1 MQRESLVGEVLAEL
15 TRSEIVESVHTGHIV
30 LLNAD
35 GSILFQMGDPT
46 LNIYSRSSLKSI
58 QASAMVRAGLDIEP
72 RLLALVCASHAGT
85 PMHQQGAQAILAK
98 AGLDEH
104 SLKCILDRPLDEELR
119 RTSEPTR
126 LAMNCSGKHAGMLA
140 TCVINGW
147 PIDSYLDPTH
157 PLQMA
162 IKAEVERMSG
172 EKVALTSVD
181 GCGAPLFL
189 FSLLGLARAVRNL
202 TISTD
207 RIHQDVA
214 QACRDYPEMVSGPG
228 RLATRMMENIPGLF
242 MKDGAEAVNVASLPD
257 GRTLAIKISD
267 GNARAMPAITAAA
280 LAKFGIDAHE
290 VPVATLGAGLPIGLI
305 RATLA

>member
-1 MQRESLVGEVLAEL
+1 MMLGEVLAEV
-15 TRSEIVESVHTGHIV
+15 TRSDVVESVHAGHLV
-30 LLNAD
+30 VLNAD
-35 GSILFQMGDPT
+35 GSILFQKGDPT
-46 LNIYSRSSLKSI
+46 LPIYSRSSLKSI

-85 PMHQQGAQAILAK
+85 AMHQTGTKSILAK
-98 AGLDEH
+98 ADLDEY
-104 SLKCILDRPLDEELR
+104 SLQCVLDRPLDEELR
-119 RTSEPTR
+119 RTAEPTR

-147 PIDSYLDPTH
+147 PIDSYLDPEH
-157 PLQMA
+157 PLQQA
-162 IKAEVERMSG
+162 IKAEVEQMSG
-172 EKVALTSVD
+172 EKVVLTSVD

-207 RIHQDVA
+207 PVHQDVV

-228 RLATRMMENIPGLF
+228 RLATRMMEKIPGLF

-257 GRTLAIKISD
+257 GRTVAIKISD
-267 GNARAMPAITAAA
+267 GNSRAIPAVTAAA
-280 LAKFGIDAHE
+280 LAKFGVDAHE
-290 VPVATLGAGLPIGLI
+290 EPVTTLGAGLPIGLI
-305 RATLA
+305 RATF

>member
-1 MQRESLVGEVLAEL
+1 MLGEVLAEV
-15 TRSEIVESVHTGHIV
+15 TRSEEVESVHAGHLV

-35 GSILFQMGDPT
+35 GSILFQKGDPT

-58 QASAMVRAGLDIEP
+58 QAAAMVRAGLEIEP

-147 PIDSYLDPTH
+147 PTDSYLDPTH
-157 PLQMA
+157 PLQLA
-162 IKAEVERMSG
+162 IKAEVENMSG

-189 FSLLGLARAVRNL
+189 FSLLGLARAVRAL
-202 TISTD
+202 TISAD
-207 RIHQDVA
+207 PVHQSVA
-214 QACRDYPEMVSGPG
+214 QACRDFPEMVSGPG
-228 RLATRMMENIPGLF
+228 RLATRMMQNIPGLF
-242 MKDGAEAVNVASLPD
+242 MKDGAEAINVASLPD

-267 GNARAMPAITAAA
+267 GNQRAMPAITAAA
-280 LAKFGIDAHE
+280 LAHFGVDAHE
-290 VPVATLGAGLPIGLI
+290 VPVVTLGAGQPIGTI
-305 RATLA
+305 RATF

>member
-1 MQRESLVGEVLAEL
+1 MSEKLTPGEVLAEV
-15 TRSEIVESVHTGHIV
+15 TRSNVVESVHSGHMV
-30 LLNAD
+30 LLNSD
-35 GSILFQMGDPT
+35 GSILFQKGDPT
-46 LNIYSRSSLKSI
+46 LDIYSRSSLKSI

-104 SLKCILDRPLDEELR
+104 SLQCVLDRPLDEELR
-119 RTSEPTR
+119 RTAEPTR

-147 PIDSYLDPTH
+147 PIESYLDPAH
-157 PLQMA
+157 PLQLA
-162 IKAEVERMSG
+162 IKAEVEKMSG
-172 EKVALTSVD
+172 ENVAGISVD

-189 FSLLGLARAVRNL
+189 FSLLGLARAIRNL

-207 RIHQDVA
+207 QVHQEVA
-214 QACRDYPEMVSGPG
+214 QACRDFPEMVSGPG
-228 RLATRMMENIPGLF
+228 RLATRMMQNIDGLF
-242 MKDGAEAVNVASLPD
+242 MKDGAEAVNVASLAD

-290 VPVATLGAGLPIGLI
+290 LPVNTLGAGLPVGTI
-305 RATLA
+305 RATF

>member
-1 MQRESLVGEVLAEL
+1 LESTNLLGEVLAEV
-15 TRSEIVESVHTGHIV
+15 TRSGVVESVHAGHLV

-35 GSILFQMGDPT
+35 GSILFQLGDPT
-46 LNIYSRSSLKSI
+46 LDIYSRSSLKSI

-72 RLLALVCASHAGT
+72 RLLALVCASHSGT

-98 AGLDEH
+98 V
-104 SLKCILDRPLDEELR
+104 LDRPLDEELR

-147 PIDSYLDPTH
+147 PTETYMEPTH
-157 PLQMA
+157 PLQLA
-162 IKAEVERMSG
+162 IKAEVETMSG
-172 EKVALTSVD
+172 ESVSLTSVD

-189 FSLLGLARAVRNL
+189 FSLLGLARAIRNL

-207 RIHQDVA
+207 HIHQDVA
-214 QACRDYPEMVSGPG
+214 QACRDYPEMVAGPG
-228 RLATRMMENIPGLF
+228 RLGTRMMQNVPGLF
-242 MKDGAEAVNVASLPD
+242 MKEGAEAVNVASLPD

-267 GNARAMPAITAAA
+267 GNQRAMSAITAAA

-290 VPVATLGAGLPIGLI
+290 VPVNTLGAGLPVGVI
-305 RATLA
+305 RATF

>member
-1 MQRESLVGEVLAEL
+1 MSEKLTLGEVLAEV
-15 TRSEIVESVHTGHIV
+15 TRSNIVESVHSGHMV

-35 GSILFQMGDPT
+35 GSILFQKGDPT
-46 LNIYSRSSLKSI
+46 LDIYSRSSLKSI

-104 SLKCILDRPLDEELR
+104 SLQCVLDRPLDEELR
-119 RTSEPTR
+119 RTAEPTR

-147 PIDSYLDPTH
+147 PIDSYLDPAH
-157 PLQMA
+157 PLQRA
-162 IKAEVERMSG
+162 IKAEVEEMSG
-172 EKVALTSVD
+172 ENIAGISID

-189 FSLLGLARAVRNL
+189 FSLLGLARAIRNL

-207 RIHQDVA
+207 QVHQEVA
-214 QACRDYPEMVSGPG
+214 QACRDFPEMVSGPG
-228 RLATRMMENIPGLF
+228 RLATRMMQNIDGLF
-242 MKDGAEAVNVASLPD
+242 MKDGAEAVNVASLAD

-290 VPVATLGAGLPIGLI
+290 VPVNTLGAGLPVGTI
-305 RATLA
+305 RATL

>member
-1 MQRESLVGEVLAEL
+1 MSGELMLGEVLAEV
-15 TRSEIVESVHTGHIV
+15 TRSEVVESIHAGHMV

-35 GSILFQMGDPT
+35 GSILFQKGDPT

-85 PMHQQGAQAILAK
+85 AMHQQGAQAILAK
-98 AGLDEH
+98 AGLDEY
-104 SLKCILDRPLDEELR
+104 SLQCILDRPLDEELR
-119 RTSEPTR
+119 RTAEPTR

-147 PIDSYLDPTH
+147 PIDSYLDPSH
-157 PLQMA
+157 PLQLA
-162 IKAEVERMSG
+162 IKAEVEQMSG
-172 EKVALTSVD
+172 EKVAGVSVD

-189 FSLLGLARAVRNL
+189 FSLLGLARAIRNL
-202 TISTD
+202 TISAD
-207 RIHQDVA
+207 PVHQEVA

-228 RLATRMMENIPGLF
+228 RLATRMMQKIPGLF
-242 MKDGAEAVNVASLPD
+242 MKDGAEAVNVTSLSD

-280 LAKFGIDAHE
+280 LAKYGIDAQE
-290 VPVATLGAGLPIGLI
+290 VPVNTLGAGLPVGVI
-305 RATLA
+305 RATF

>member
-1 MQRESLVGEVLAEL
+1 MLGELLAEV
-15 TRSEIVESVHTGHIV
+15 TRSEVVESVHAGHIV
-30 LLNAD
+30 LLNSD
-35 GSILFQMGDPT
+35 GSILFQKGDPT
-46 LNIYSRSSLKSI
+46 LNIYSRSSLKSV

-85 PMHQQGAQAILAK
+85 PMHQTGALAILAK

-147 PIDSYLDPTH
+147 PTDSYLDPNH
-157 PLQMA
+157 PLQLA
-162 IKAEVERMSG
+162 IKAEVEAMSG
-172 EKVALTSVD
+172 ESVALTSVD

-189 FSLLGLARAVRNL
+189 FSLLGLARAIRTL

-207 RIHQDVA
+207 PVHHTVLN
-214 QACRDYPEMVSGPG
+214 ACRDFPEMVSGPG
-228 RLATRMMENIPGLF
+228 RLATRMMQNIPGLF

-267 GNARAMPAITAAA
+267 GNARAMSAITEAA
-280 LAKFGIDAHE
+280 LKHFGVDAKE
-290 VPVATLGAGLPIGLI
+290 TPVVTLGAGQPIGII
-305 RATLA
+305 RATF

>member
-1 MQRESLVGEVLAEL
+1 MSGELMLGEVLAEV
-15 TRSEIVESVHTGHIV
+15 TRSGVVESIHAGHMV

-35 GSILFQMGDPT
+35 GSILFQKGDPT

-58 QASAMVRAGLDIEP
+58 QASAMVRARLDIEP

-85 PMHQQGAQAILAK
+85 AMHQTATKSILAK

-104 SLKCILDRPLDEELR
+104 SLQCILDRPLDEELR
-119 RTSEPTR
+119 RTAEPTR

-147 PIDSYLDPTH
+147 PTDSYLDPAH
-157 PLQMA
+157 PLQLA
-162 IKAEVERMSG
+162 IKAEVEAMSG
-172 EKVALTSVD
+172 ESVAGVSVD

-189 FSLLGLARAVRNL
+189 FSLLGLARAIRNL

-207 RIHQDVA
+207 PVHQEVA

-228 RLATRMMENIPGLF
+228 RLATRMMQNIPGLF
-242 MKDGAEAVNVASLPD
+242 MKDGAEAVNVASLAD
-257 GRTLAIKISD
+257 GRTFAIKISD
-267 GNARAMPAITAAA
+267 GTARAMPAITAAA

-290 VPVATLGAGLPIGLI
+290 VPVNVLGAGLPVGTI
-305 RATLA
+305 RATL

>member
-1 MQRESLVGEVLAEL
+1 MSGELMLGEVLAEV
-15 TRSEIVESVHTGHIV
+15 TRSGVVESIHAGHMV

-35 GSILFQMGDPT
+35 GSILFQKGDPT

-85 PMHQQGAQAILAK
+85 AMHQTATKSILAK
-98 AGLDEH
+98 AGLDEY
-104 SLKCILDRPLDEELR
+104 SLQCILDRPLDEELR
-119 RTSEPTR
+119 RTAEPTR

-147 PIDSYLDPTH
+147 PTDSYLDPSH
-157 PLQMA
+157 PLQLA
-162 IKAEVERMSG
+162 IKAEVEAMSG
-172 EKVALTSVD
+172 ESVAGVSID

-189 FSLLGLARAVRNL
+189 FSLLGLARAIRNL

-207 RIHQDVA
+207 AVHQEVA

-228 RLATRMMENIPGLF
+228 RLATRMMQNIPGLF
-242 MKDGAEAVNVASLPD
+242 MKDGAEAVNVASLAD
-257 GRTLAIKISD
+257 GRTFAIKISD
-267 GNARAMPAITAAA
+267 GTARAMPAITAAA

-290 VPVATLGAGLPIGLI
+290 VPVNVLGAGLPVGTI
-305 RATLA
+305 RATL

>member
-1 MQRESLVGEVLAEL
+1 MSGELMLGEVLAEV
-15 TRSEIVESVHTGHIV
+15 TRSEVVESIHSGHIV

-35 GSILFQMGDPT
+35 GSILFQKGDPT

-85 PMHQQGAQAILAK
+85 AMHQQGAQAILAK
-98 AGLDEH
+98 AGLDEY
-104 SLKCILDRPLDEELR
+104 SLQCILDRPLDEELR
-119 RTSEPTR
+119 RTAEPTR

-140 TCVINGW
+140 TCVINSW

-157 PLQMA
+157 PLQLA
-162 IKAEVERMSG
+162 IKAEVEQMSG
-172 EKVALTSVD
+172 EKVAGVSVD

-189 FSLLGLARAVRNL
+189 FSLLGLARAIRNL
-202 TISTD
+202 TISAD
-207 RIHQDVA
+207 PVHQEVA

-228 RLATRMMENIPGLF
+228 RLATRMMQKIPGLF
-242 MKDGAEAVNVASLPD
+242 MKDGAEAVNVTSLSD

-280 LAKFGIDAHE
+280 LAKFGIDAQE
-290 VPVATLGAGLPIGLI
+290 VPVNTLGAGLPVGVI
-305 RATLA
+305 RATF

>member
-1 MQRESLVGEVLAEL
+1 VEQVMLGEVLAEV
-15 TRSEIVESVHTGHIV
+15 TRGGVVESVHAGHVV

-35 GSILFQMGDPT
+35 GSILFQKGDPT
-46 LNIYSRSSLKSI
+46 LNVYSRSSLKSI
-58 QASAMVRAGLDIEP
+58 QASAMVRAGLDIET
-72 RLLALVCASHAGT
+72 RLLALTCASHAGMA
-85 PMHQQGAQAILAK
+85 MHQQGALAILAK

-104 SLKCILDRPLDEELR
+104 SLKCVLDRPLDEELR
-119 RTSEPTR
+119 RTAEPTR

-140 TCVINGW
+140 TCVVNGW
-147 PIDSYLDPTH
+147 PTDSYLDPQH
-157 PLQMA
+157 PLQLA
-162 IKAEVERMSG
+162 IKGEVEQMSG
-172 EKVALTSVD
+172 EKVAGVRVD

-189 FSLLGLARAVRNL
+189 FSLLGLARAIRNL

-207 RIHQDVA
+207 PVHQEVA

-228 RLATRMMENIPGLF
+228 RLATRMMQNIPGLF

-280 LAKFGIDAHE
+280 LAKFGIDAQE
-290 VPVATLGAGLPIGLI
+290 VPVTTLGAGLPVGVI
-305 RATLA
+305 RATF

>member
-1 MQRESLVGEVLAEL
+1 MLGEVLAEV
-15 TRSEIVESVHTGHIV
+15 TRSGVVESVHAGHLV

-35 GSILFQMGDPT
+35 GSILFQKGDPT

-85 PMHQQGAQAILAK
+85 PMHQHGAQAILAK
-98 AGLDEH
+98 VGLDEH
-104 SLKCILDRPLDEELR
+104 SLQCILDRPLDEELR

-147 PIDSYLDPTH
+147 PTETYLDPAP
-157 PLQMA
+157 PLQQE
-162 IKAEVERMSG
+162 IKAEVEVMSG

-202 TISTD
+202 TISAD
-207 RIHQDVA
+207 PVHQSVA
-214 QACRDYPEMVSGPG
+214 QACRAFPEMVSGPG
-228 RLATRMMENIPGLF
+228 RLATRLMQHVPGLF

-267 GNARAMPAITAAA
+267 GNQRAMPAITAAA
-280 LAKFGIDAHE
+280 LAKFGIDAGE
-290 VPVATLGAGLPIGLI
+290 IPVNTLGAGLPVGLI
-305 RATLA
+305 RASF

>member
-1 MQRESLVGEVLAEL
+1 MLGEVLAEV
-15 TRSEIVESVHTGHIV
+15 TRGDVVESVHAGHMV

-35 GSILFQMGDPT
+35 GSILFQKGDPT

-85 PMHQQGAQAILAK
+85 AMHQQGAQAILAK

-104 SLKCILDRPLDEELR
+104 SLQCILDRPLDEELR

-157 PLQMA
+157 PLQM
-162 IKAEVERMSG
+162 SG
-172 EKVALTSVD
+172 EKVAGVSVD

-189 FSLLGLARAVRNL
+189 FSLLGLARAIRHL
-202 TISTD
+202 TISAD
-207 RIHQDVA
+207 PVHQEVA

-228 RLATRMMENIPGLF
+228 RLATRMMQKIPGLF
-242 MKDGAEAVNVASLPD
+242 MKDGAEAVNVTSLAD
-257 GRTLAIKISD
+257 GRTMAIKISD

-280 LAKFGIDAHE
+280 LAKFGIDAQE
-290 VPVATLGAGLPIGLI
+290 VPVNVLGAGLPVGTI
-305 RATLA
+305 RATF

>member
-1 MQRESLVGEVLAEL
+1 MLGEVLAEV
-15 TRSEIVESVHTGHIV
+15 TRSDVVESVHAGHLV

-35 GSILFQMGDPT
+35 GSILFQKGDPK
-46 LNIYSRSSLKSI
+46 LNIYPRSSLKSI

-85 PMHQQGAQAILAK
+85 PMHQQGALAILAK

-104 SLKCILDRPLDEELR
+104 SLKCVLDRPLDEELR
-119 RTSEPTR
+119 RTAEPTR

-147 PIDSYLDPTH
+147 PTESYLEPTH
-157 PLQMA
+157 PLQLA
-162 IKAEVERMSG
+162 IKAEVEKMSG
-172 EKVALTSVD
+172 ESVVLTSVD

-202 TISTD
+202 TISAD
-207 RIHQDVA
+207 PVHQSVA
-214 QACRDYPEMVSGPG
+214 QACRDFPEMVSGPG
-228 RLATRMMENIPGLF
+228 RLATRMMHNIPGLF

-267 GNARAMPAITAAA
+267 GNQRAMPAITAAA
-280 LAKFGIDAHE
+280 LAKFGIDARE
-290 VPVATLGAGLPIGLI
+290 IPVDTLGAGKPVGTI
-305 RATLA
+305 RASF

>member
-1 MQRESLVGEVLAEL
+1 MPGELMLGEVLAEV
-15 TRSEIVESVHTGHIV
+15 TRSGVVESVHAGHMV

-35 GSILFQMGDPT
+35 GTILFQKGDPT
-46 LNIYSRSSLKSI
+46 LNIYARSSLKSI

-85 PMHQQGAQAILAK
+85 AIHQTATKSILAK

-104 SLKCILDRPLDEELR
+104 SLQCILDRPLDEELR

-157 PLQMA
+157 PLQLA
-162 IKAEVERMSG
+162 IRAEVEQMSG
-172 EKVALTSVD
+172 ESVAGVSVD

-189 FSLLGLARAVRNL
+189 FSLLGLARAIRNL

-207 RIHQDVA
+207 LVHQEVA
-214 QACRDYPEMVSGPG
+214 QACRDFPEMVSGPG
-228 RLATRMMENIPGLF
+228 RLATRMMQNIPGLF
-242 MKDGAEAVNVASLPD
+242 MKDGAEAVNVASLAD

-267 GNARAMPAITAAA
+267 GTARAMPAITAAA
-280 LAKFGIDAHE
+280 LAQFGIDAQE
-290 VPVATLGAGLPIGLI
+290 VPVNTLGAGLPVGTI
-305 RATLA
+305 RATR

>member
-1 MQRESLVGEVLAEL
+1 MLGEVLAEV
-15 TRSEIVESVHTGHIV
+15 TRSGVVESVHAGHLV

-35 GSILFQMGDPT
+35 GSILFQKGDPT

-85 PMHQQGAQAILAK
+85 PMHQQGALAILAK
-98 AGLDEH
+98 AALDEH

-147 PIDSYLDPTH
+147 PTETYLEPTH
-157 PLQMA
+157 PLQLA
-162 IKAEVERMSG
+162 IKAEVEAMSG
-172 EKVALTSVD
+172 EKVVVTSVD

-189 FSLLGLARAVRNL
+189 FSLLGLARAIRNL
-202 TISTD
+202 TISAEQ
-207 RIHQDVA
+207 IHQDVA
-214 QACRDYPEMVSGPG
+214 QACRDFPEMVAGPG
-228 RLATRMMENIPGLF
+228 RLGTRMMQNVPGLF
-242 MKDGAEAVNVASLPD
+242 MKEGAEGIQVCALSD
-257 GRTLAIKISD
+257 GRVIAIKIID
-267 GNARAMPAITAAA
+267 GSWR
-280 LAKFGIDAHE
+280 
-290 VPVATLGAGLPIGLI
+290 PVAPIIMEVFKRWGISMPDESVKIYGGASVIGEVI
-305 RATLA
+305 AKI

>member
-1 MQRESLVGEVLAEL
+1 MLGEVLAEV
-15 TRSEIVESVHTGHIV
+15 TRSEVVESVHAGHLV

-35 GSILFQMGDPT
+35 GSILFHKGDPT

-85 PMHQQGAQAILAK
+85 PMHQQGALAILAK

-104 SLKCILDRPLDEELR
+104 SLKCVLDRPLDEELR

-147 PIDSYLDPTH
+147 PTESYLDPNH
-157 PLQMA
+157 PLQIA
-162 IKAEVERMSG
+162 IKAEVENMSG

-181 GCGAPLFL
+181 GCGAPLFM
-189 FSLLGLARAVRNL
+189 FSLLGLARAVRTL
-202 TISTD
+202 TISAD
-207 RIHQDVA
+207 PVHQNVV
-214 QACRDYPEMVSGPG
+214 QACRDFPEMVSGPG
-228 RLATRMMENIPGLF
+228 RLATRMMQNIPGLF
-242 MKDGAEAVNVASLPD
+242 MKDGAEAINVASLPD

-267 GNARAMPAITAAA
+267 GNQRAMSAITAAA
-280 LAKFGIDAHE
+280 LAHFGVDAHE
-290 VPVATLGAGLPIGLI
+290 KPDNTYGGGQPVGII
-305 RATLA
+305 RATF

>member
-1 MQRESLVGEVLAEL
+1 MLGEVLAEV
-15 TRSEIVESVHTGHIV
+15 TRSGVVESVHAGHLV

-35 GSILFQMGDPT
+35 GSILFQKGDPT

-98 AGLDEH
+98 VGLDEH
-104 SLKCILDRPLDEELR
+104 SLQCILDRPLDEELR
-119 RTSEPTR
+119 RTTDPTR

-147 PIDSYLDPTH
+147 PTDTYLDPNH
-157 PLQMA
+157 PLQVA
-162 IKAEVERMSG
+162 IKAEVEAMSG
-172 EKVALTSVD
+172 EAVVLTSVD

-202 TISTD
+202 TISAD
-207 RIHQDVA
+207 PVHQTVA
-214 QACRDYPEMVSGPG
+214 QACRDFPEMVSGPG
-228 RLATRMMENIPGLF
+228 RLATRLMQNIPGLF

-267 GNARAMPAITAAA
+267 GNARSMPAITAAA
-280 LAKFGIDAHE
+280 LAHFGIDAKE
-290 VPVATLGAGLPIGLI
+290 VPVNTLGAGLPVGTI
-305 RATLA
+305 RATF

>member
-1 MQRESLVGEVLAEL
+1 MSGELMLGEVLAEV
-15 TRSEIVESVHTGHIV
+15 TRSGVVESIHAGHIV

-35 GSILFQMGDPT
+35 GSILFQKGDPT

-85 PMHQQGAQAILAK
+85 AMHQQGAQAILAK
-98 AGLDEH
+98 AGLDEY
-104 SLKCILDRPLDEELR
+104 SLQCILDRPLDEELR
-119 RTSEPTR
+119 RTAEPTR

-147 PIDSYLDPTH
+147 PIDSYLDPSH
-157 PLQMA
+157 PLQLA
-162 IKAEVERMSG
+162 IKAEVEQMSG
-172 EKVALTSVD
+172 EKVAGVSVD

-189 FSLLGLARAVRNL
+189 FSLLGLARAIRNL
-202 TISTD
+202 TISAD
-207 RIHQDVA
+207 PVHQEVA

-228 RLATRMMENIPGLF
+228 RLATRMMQKIPGLF
-242 MKDGAEAVNVASLPD
+242 MKDGAEAVNVTSLAD

-280 LAKFGIDAHE
+280 LAKFGIDAQE
-290 VPVATLGAGLPIGLI
+290 VPVNTLGAGLPVGVI
-305 RATLA
+305 RATF